1 MKHKL
6 HDRCSNNQAEQMA
19 IFEALQVIE
28 TIKINNN
35 TPRTIMIH
43 ADNRITM
50 ESLKNRTRMIHTES
64 RITMKSLKNRTIMIH
79 TDSRITMESLKNRK
93 NRNHLIEEI
102 RKKTI
107 ALEKEKWDIE
117 NTWIKAHAGH
127 YGNELADKL
136 AKKAARNSDI
146 CYNKIPKS
154 ETEHQE
160 REKSIEKWQ

>member
-1 MKHKL
+1 MKQKL
-6 HDRCSNNQAEQMA
+6 LDRCSNNQAEQMA
-19 IFEALQVIE
+19 IFKALQTID

-43 ADNRITM
+43 
-50 ESLKNRTRMIHTES
+50 
-64 RITMKSLKNRTIMIH
+64 
-79 TDSRITMESLKNRK
+79 TDSKITLESLKNRK

-102 RKKTI
+102 RKKMI
-107 ALEKEKWDIE
+107 ALEKENWDIE
-117 NTWIKAHAGH
+117 YTWIKAHAGH

-136 AKKAARNSDI
+136 AKEAARNSAT

-160 REKSIEKWQ
+160 REKSIEKWQQQWDNTTKD